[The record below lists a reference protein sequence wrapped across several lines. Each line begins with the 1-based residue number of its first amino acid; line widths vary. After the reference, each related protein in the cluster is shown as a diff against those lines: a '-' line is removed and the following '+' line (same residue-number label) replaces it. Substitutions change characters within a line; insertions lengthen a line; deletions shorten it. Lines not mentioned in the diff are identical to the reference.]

1 MTGPRRSSSGG
12 RRPATRLHAL
22 SGFVLVGLVTGG
34 FVAAAAPAASAAS
47 APQGVTWAVSPATD
61 GAPDERS
68 WVELDLGPG
77 ATASDEAAVRNLSDE
92 TVTFRIDAADGYF
105 TDAGRFSMLPS
116 DRPSTDAGTWISAP
130 ETVTVEPGA
139 TGIVPFTVSVP
150 SDAEPG
156 DHAAGIAASLV
167 SVGAGAGGASV
178 GVESRIGFRVMTRVT
193 GDVVPA
199 VAVDGM
205 RVDYQM
211 SWNPF
216 AAGSLTVE
224 ADIVNTGNVRL
235 VLDGTVRAQ
244 GSSAPIVADDAAR
257 QELLPGDRRAVSI
270 PLRSVWPLIVASAEL
285 QVAPT
290 VVSPDGGEAVD
301 LEPVTATATAAAVP
315 WSQLLV
321 VLGTALVLSALLAGR
336 SRSRSRVAALV
347 RQAKEEGRR
356 EGARPGRAEGVTA
369 NADDR

>member
-1 MTGPRRSSSGG
+1 M
-12 RRPATRLHAL
+12 
-22 SGFVLVGLVTGG
+22 
-34 FVAAAAPAASAAS
+34 
-47 APQGVTWAVSPATD
+47 
-61 GAPDERS
+61 
-68 WVELDLGPG
+68 
-77 ATASDEAAVRNLSDE
+77 
-92 TVTFRIDAADGYF
+92 
-105 TDAGRFSMLPS
+105 
-116 DRPSTDAGTWISAP
+116 
-130 ETVTVEPGA
+130 
-139 TGIVPFTVSVP
+139 
-150 SDAEPG
+150 
-156 DHAAGIAASLV
+156 
-167 SVGAGAGGASV
+167 
-178 GVESRIGFRVMTRVT
+178 T

-290 VVSPDGGEAVD
+290 VVTPDGGEAVD